1 VTDPV
6 GDAARRTRTRLQ
18 WLGILTVVA
27 AAALVVVLLVRRE
40 LARTATSPVV
50 EPPAAANDYLSYER
64 ANAGRA
70 EARVAGDEAAY
81 DAYKA
86 AHDDR
91 APPAPA
97 APPAK
102 RP

>member
-6 GDAARRTRTRLQ
+6 GDAARRTRARLK
-18 WLGILTVVA
+18 WLGILVVA
-27 AAALVVVLLVRRE
+27 ALAVLVVVLLLRRASVETVR
-40 LARTATSPVV
+40 APAV
-50 EPPAAANDYLSYER
+50 EPTAAANDYLSYER
-64 ANAGRA
+64 AHAGRA

-86 AHDDR
+86 ARDDR

>member
-1 VTDPV
+1 MTDPV
-6 GDAARRTRTRLQ
+6 GDAARRTRARLK
-18 WLGILTVVA
+18 WLGILTVA
-27 AAALVVVLLVRRE
+27 AAAGLVVVLLLRRE
-40 LARTATSPVV
+40 LGESARTPVV

-97 APPAK
+97 TPPAK